1 MNNGSWRIGS
11 VAGIGI
17 HVHWT
22 TLVLLTWITIS
33 HWPSEGGLEA
43 LRGPAFI
50 AGLFACIVLHELGHA
65 LMAKRYHI
73 RTRDIT
79 LLPIGGVARME
90 RLPED
95 PTQELWVA
103 LAGPAVNAAI
113 ASVLFV
119 LIRSLGPLASFE
131 TLVTTNAPLLDKLM
145 WVNVSL
151 LVFNLLP
158 AFPMDGGRVLR
169 ALLARKMAY
178 TAATELAARIGQN
191 MAITFGILGFFY
203 NWFLIF
209 IALFV
214 YVGAEAEARMVQV
227 RSIVHGIPVR
237 AAMMTRFETLSE
249 DDTVEMAVDE
259 LLAGSQHD
267 FPVVEDGLVVGL
279 LPRDDLLRAL
289 AEHRRDVRIGD
300 VMRRDCQVV
309 QDSEMLDTTF
319 ERMTSSGCPLLP
331 VVHRG
336 ELVGILTPEN
346 LGEWLMVE
354 SAQRQRRA
362 QHSLV

>member
-1 MNNGSWRIGS
+1 MNGSWKLGT

-17 HVHWT
+17 YVHWT
-22 TLVLLTWITIS
+22 TLTLLTWITFT
-33 HWPSEGGLEA
+33 HWSSEGGLQS

-50 AGLFACIVLHELGHA
+50 VGLFACIVLHELGHA
-65 LMAKRYHI
+65 LMAKRFHI

-79 LLPIGGVARME
+79 LLPIGGVARLE
-90 RLPED
+90 RMPDD

-113 ASVLFV
+113 AGLLFV
-119 LIRSLGPLASFE
+119 VIRSLGPLASLE

-169 ALLARKMAY
+169 ALLARTMDY

-191 MAITFGILGFFY
+191 IAITFGILGFFY

-214 YVGAEAEARMVQV
+214 YLGAEAEARMVQV

-267 FPVVEDGLVVGL
+267 FPVVEDGMIVGV
-279 LPRDDLLRAL
+279 LPRGDLLKAL
-289 AEHRRDVRIGD
+289 AEHRRDARIGD
-300 VMRRDCQVV
+300 IMRRDCQVV
-309 QDSEMLDTTF
+309 EDSEMLDKTF
-319 ERMTSSGCPLLP
+319 ERITTGGCPLLP

-336 ELVGILTPEN
+336 ELVGVLTPEN

-354 SAQRQRRA
+354 SAQRQSRP
-362 QHSLV
+362 QHIHV